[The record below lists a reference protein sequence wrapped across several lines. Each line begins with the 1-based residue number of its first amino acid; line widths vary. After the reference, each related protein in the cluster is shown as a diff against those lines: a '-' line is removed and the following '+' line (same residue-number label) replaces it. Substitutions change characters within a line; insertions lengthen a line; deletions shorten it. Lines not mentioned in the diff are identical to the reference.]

1 MRSVQP
7 SMHPVSVMT
16 IGTTSLGWI
25 SGVVGAITATASVG
39 RMFKSKDRI
48 KTPKQMSRRKPSAVA
63 IPSLY
68 GAWLTDTVTYHH

>member
-1 MRSVQP
+1 MKSVQP
-7 SMHPVSVMT
+7 NMHPVNVMT
-16 IGTTSLGWI
+16 IGTTSLSWI
-25 SGVVGAITATASVG
+25 SGVVGVLTATASVG